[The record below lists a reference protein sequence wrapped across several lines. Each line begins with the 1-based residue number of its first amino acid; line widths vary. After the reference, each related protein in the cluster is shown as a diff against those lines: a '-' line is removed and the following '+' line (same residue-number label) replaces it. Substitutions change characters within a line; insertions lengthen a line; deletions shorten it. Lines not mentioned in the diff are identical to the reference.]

1 MNLEY
6 NCDDN
11 IGSIGPSASQFG
23 GDATD
28 AMSVNDIMEAVG
40 FASPLGLG
48 PSASLVGT
56 AHIYLSPCRSVSGE
70 ETIGYTSLSKHRY
83 NKVPV
88 SVINYNSTMAACCC
102 L

>member
-28 AMSVNDIMEAVG
+28 AMSVNDIMEAAG
-40 FASPLGLG
+40 FASPR
-48 PSASLVGT
+48 SASLVGT
-56 AHIYLSPCRSVSGE
+56 AHIYLSPCRSVSGDD
-70 ETIGYTSLSKHRY
+70 TMGYTSPSRHRY
-83 NKVPV
+83 NKV
-88 SVINYNSTMAACCC
+88 SVINRNR
-102 L
+102 LL